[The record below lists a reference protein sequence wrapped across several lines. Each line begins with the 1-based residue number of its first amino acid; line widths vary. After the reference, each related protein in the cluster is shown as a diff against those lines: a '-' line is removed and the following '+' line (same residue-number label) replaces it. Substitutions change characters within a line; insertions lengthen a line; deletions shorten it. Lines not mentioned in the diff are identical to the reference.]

1 MVKRANSFL
10 GLVLALALLISCM
23 LIPAIAEDGAGD
35 SAELV
40 NAIELENKKSAA
52 EYLMVLGAGENC
64 ELRFLSEKAA
74 QAGVTLIVDDTE
86 TALEVGQSTELFGCS
101 VSAELQDGAV
111 VISVEA
117 TEAAENGAFDVRVSR
132 GSRTKCVLFVIRDA
146 QARADVYTVTF
157 ANALNRHQLDPDTAL
172 EPATLLALRSP
183 STKGFVFLGWYYLN
197 RAEDEHSATLET
209 LPENEVPLL
218 ARWAKLP
225 QSKRTATVEPTE
237 GPLPEP
243 TLAPPLPDPEPTEVP
258 PLDPPVSTN

>member
-1 MVKRANSFL
+1 MVKRTNRFL

-132 GSRTKCVLFVIRDA
+132 GSRTKRVLFVIRDA
-146 QARADVYTVTF
+146 QTRADVYTVTF

-197 RAEDEHSATLET
+197 RAEDEHSATLEN

-218 ARWAKLP
+218 ARWAKVP
-225 QSKRTATVEPTE
+225 QTKRAAAPAETPV
-237 GPLPEP
+237 PEP
-243 TLAPPLPDPEPTEVP
+243 AETPVPEPTEVP